1 MISSSL
7 LLIAIQYSSI
17 KEANEKHVIT
27 KIQSTQFKPTQNIQ
41 KKKKYFASLVAVIED
56 QLL

>member
-27 KIQSTQFKPTQNIQ
+27 KIQSTQFKPTQDI
-41 KKKKYFASLVAVIED
+41 
-56 QLL
+56 